1 MKRGRSK
8 TELDNVSLIK
18 VNFLVK
24 FCSCLKIKQL
34 LLNSYILFEHVE
46 HL

>member
-18 VNFLVK
+18 VVII
-24 FCSCLKIKQL
+24 CSCLKIKQL

>member
-1 MKRGRSK
+1 MKLGRSK
-8 TELDNVSLIK
+8 RELDNVSLIK
-18 VNFLVK
+18 VNFLVR

-34 LLNSYILFEHVE
+34 LLNSYIWFEHAE